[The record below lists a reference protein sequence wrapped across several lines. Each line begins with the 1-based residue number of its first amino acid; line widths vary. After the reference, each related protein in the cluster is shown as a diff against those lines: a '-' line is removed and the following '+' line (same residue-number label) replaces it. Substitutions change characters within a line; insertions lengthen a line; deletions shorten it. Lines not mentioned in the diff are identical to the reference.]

1 MCAIIK
7 IRSPLTKKRA
17 TRTEMVEPF
26 SPPAAPINDSQ
37 PFGFMAISDRN
48 GRVEESFLAVP
59 SGVSDNSD
67 NHSSDYD
74 SYEEEK

>member
-59 SGVSDNSD
+59 SGVSSDNSD
-67 NHSSDYD
+67 IHSSDYD
-74 SYEEEK
+74 SYEEK